1 MLRLLR
7 RLRLLRHPCADPRPA
22 RARPQR
28 LAGTELVVAVPSGA
42 HAARAKLDAAAILD
56 ELHVALGGAPG
67 APTTLRVVV
76 APGVTDFA
84 ASAAK
89 YTVNDP
95 AMQTICQK
103 FMQRSGQKDHIEKQ
117 QVQARGR

>member
-1 MLRLLR
+1 VTRESDGPRPLSWSLR
-7 RLRLLRHPCADPRPA
+7 RIASQVARVDLVGFATVEAAWPSVGSARAS

-56 ELHVALGGAPG
+56 ELHVALVGASG

-76 APGVTDFA
+76 APGADV
-84 ASAAK
+84 
-89 YTVNDP
+89 
-95 AMQTICQK
+95 
-103 FMQRSGQKDHIEKQ
+103 G
-117 QVQARGR
+117 